1 MYEYR
6 TSLVVQWLGI
16 HLPMQGTWVL
26 SLVRED
32 STCLRA
38 TEPKYT
44 TAELHT
50 LEPALCSRRSPPTAN
65 RD

>member
-65 RD
+65 RN